1 MPRANRGPDPSLRTL
16 RIRLLPPRRP
26 DTAFRDLAAIP
37 CTTDLPEDV
46 FLWADPGVSPEL
58 IMRAIKRI
66 KSQQH
71 YAKPEAKAAK
81 AERDRVYRSTRRDSD
96 AEPINEPLPISENQK
111 RLRLVWANGKY
122 DLRRV

>member
-1 MPRANRGPDPSLRTL
+1 MPRAYRPDPSTRKLGVF
-16 RIRLLPPRRP
+16 PRRST

-66 KSQQH
+66 KGQQH
-71 YAKPEAKAAK
+71 YAKPEVRAAK
-81 AERDRVYRSTRRDSD
+81 AERDRVYKATRNDSD

-111 RLRLVWANGKY
+111 RLRLVWTNGRY
-122 DLRRV
+122 DLRRA